1 MMNNTLIV
9 SNIPV
14 NLTLE
19 DIQKIFGDFKG
30 YLGSRLIFNPKNE
43 S

>member
-1 MMNNTLIV
+1 MINPTLVV

-14 NLTLE
+14 NLTHE

-30 YLGSRLIFNPKNE
+30 FLGSRLLFNQKNE